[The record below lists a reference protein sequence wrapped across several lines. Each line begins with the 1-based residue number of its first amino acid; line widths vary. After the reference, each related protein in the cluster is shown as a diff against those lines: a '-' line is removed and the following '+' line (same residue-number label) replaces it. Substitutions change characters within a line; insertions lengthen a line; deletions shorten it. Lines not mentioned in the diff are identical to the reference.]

1 MSIVWVR
8 KLKKRLSF
16 YLKQVMRGKG
26 LKYSTRAK

>member
-1 MSIVWVR
+1 MSTVRVR